1 MSYTNHQQQNKGK
14 GGNEPW
20 RSKDRHYCSICNA
33 WMGSDRQSIMLHENG
48 KKHREAV
55 ELDLKK
61 RRDDKLTKEKHK
73 KDLDSVF
80 ASVNAAVGI
89 SVGSGSNF
97 GVAKKPWEQY
107 QTNVVAAQA
116 QAVPSSSTSSQQA
129 ALPTRSE
136 ARLAVWRRW
145 CR

>member
-1 MSYTNHQQQNKGK
+1 MSYTNHPQQNKGK

-61 RRDDKLTKEKHK
+61 RRDDKLAKEKHK

-89 SVGSGSNF
+89 SVGSGGGGAAGGSNF
-97 GVAKKPWEQY
+97 GVAKQAWEQY
-107 QTNVVAAQA
+107 QTNVEAAQA
-116 QAVPSSSTSSQQA
+116 QAGD
-129 ALPTRSE
+129 R
-136 ARLAVWRRW
+136 
-145 CR
+145 